1 MLDDMVSDAPEQGAI
16 KAGTTVRAHDDEI
29 RLDIAREQLPEIV
42 VMATVDGQMRPV
54 QVRDR
59 SISAEVASAEGGDV
73 AAQPLAFPHD
83 VHAGQYQMQCMYCH
97 FSADRSV
104 DAGIPPVSTCMGC
117 HLVVAGTD
125 ERQQAE
131 INRLR
136 EYAQNNQQI
145 PWVRIYKVAD
155 HVHFPHMRHVNA
167 GVTCQ
172 ACHGQ
177 VQDMLPV
184 YQQESLNMGWCV
196 NCHVQRQVRYDCSVC
211 HY

>member
-1 MLDDMVSDAPEQGAI
+1 MRKQWLVVAAAASSVAVFAF
-16 KAGTTVRAHDDEI
+16 VRAQET
-29 RLDIAREQLPEIV
+29 
-42 VMATVDGQMRPV
+42 ATQDSATEAAP
-54 QVRDR
+54 
-59 SISAEVASAEGGDV
+59 SEAEVASL
-73 AAQPLAFPHD
+73 AQPLAFPHD

-125 ERQQAE
+125 ERQQQE
-131 INRLR
+131 ITRLR
-136 EYAQNNQQI
+136 EYATRGEAI

-167 GVTCQ
+167 GLACQ
-172 ACHGQ
+172 QCHGQ
-177 VQDMLPV
+177 VQEMGVLSERAPEWRGD
-184 YQQESLNMGWCV
+184 NMGWCV
-196 NCHVQRQVRYDCSVC
+196 SCHVETGASRDCTVC